1 MAKIE
6 TKVPIDEP
14 RSCRNC
20 SKNGVCLIV
29 RTLKGLAGQF
39 ENEGDG
45 PAKAKAPFEV
55 YDFAKICEEFQSVY
69 VQALPKRTVAE
80 VVNGQ

>member
-1 MAKIE
+1 MAEIK

-14 RSCRNC
+14 RSCKSC

-39 ENEGDG
+39 ED
-45 PAKAKAPFEV
+45 PTTKSKAPFDV
-55 YDFAKICEEFQSVY
+55 YDFAKICEEYAPGFQAMPVRSISE
-69 VQALPKRTVAE
+69 LIPK
-80 VVNGQ
+80 